1 MRTYTLLFLVGL
13 LPLAATAQSPT
24 VFARGCAF
32 NNPEAI
38 FDSGEGAVPQARS
51 KIASPAKAQARED
64 GSSPAKAR
72 AREDGDGMASAMRV
86 VLLANCPKGMAE
98 ADWLKLMESPE
109 NRTLYPLR
117 ITQGMLDTLDMR
129 QLDPGFYYMMA
140 R

>member
-64 GSSPAKAR
+64 G
-72 AREDGDGMASAMRV
+72 DGMTSAMRV

-98 ADWLKLMESPE
+98 ADWLKLMERPE
-109 NRTLYPLR
+109 NRALYPLR

-129 QLDPGFYYMMA
+129 QLDPAYLYMPA